1 MWLLE
6 KLFTHKD
13 QPKPRFAFQGTVNWM
28 RALSIL
34 CEDEFTNEKLTNFYS
49 HVKRRQPND
58 AYDALAFECLVMSM
72 HNASAINAMVGV
84 NNSYL
89 LVRSAIVSWYY
100 SVYYASKA
108 MIAANS
114 GADPQTHT
122 LTGKVLQS
130 EIIHK
135 NLLKAPFSFNL
146 TNLIPSHIN
155 NSISS
160 MRGANG
166 YDLNSFPENAEMAL
180 GAVISY
186 LKGTAEYEQWRLE
199 QRVKESSAYKQAGY
213 NNFKTS
219 AAKVLRDSSLQNGI
233 VNFIVQAFRYR
244 GKANYRDA
252 LYLSYGDDNQ
262 QKIDQ
267 FLSDLNSVSNAFSLM
282 ASYYVSRRVSKNNWV
297 HFSNDLLVNV
307 RFSLP
312 FDITKI

>member
-28 RALSIL
+28 RALAIL
-34 CEDEFTNEKLTNFYS
+34 CEDEFTNEKLTNFYG
-49 HVKRRQPND
+49 HVKRRQSND

-72 HNASAINAMVGV
+72 HNASAINAMVDV
-84 NNSYL
+84 NNSYV

-135 NLLKAPFSFNL
+135 DLFKTPFSFNL
-146 TNLIPSHIN
+146 TNLIPKHIET
-155 NSISS
+155 SISN
-160 MRGANG
+160 MRGKNS
-166 YDLNSFPENAEMAL
+166 YDLNSFPENKEMAL

-186 LKGTAEYEQWRLE
+186 LRGTAEYEQRRLE
-199 QRVKESSAYKQAGY
+199 ERLKVSSAYKQAGY

-219 AAKVLRDSSLQNGI
+219 AAKALRDGSLQNGF

-262 QKIDQ
+262 EKLHQ
-267 FLSDLNSVSNAFSLM
+267 FLSDLESVSNAFSLM
-282 ASYYVSRRVSKNNWV
+282 ASYYVSRRVSKNNWA
-297 HFSNDLLVNV
+297 HFSDDLLVNG
-307 RFSLP
+307 RFNLP
-312 FDITKI
+312 FDLTKI